1 MRQSTTKR
9 PSPWS
14 KRVKSTVSPEINLG
28 NLGNS
33 IGYALRLASFFAT
46 QQFHEVM
53 RPLLLRPAQF
63 STLVLVAANPGVTQR
78 ELCETLGIEK
88 ANFVG
93 LLDILERRN
102 LVERRAE
109 ARDRRRYAIHLTE
122 EGEALVQKAARAHA
136 TLESRLKRR
145 LLSGSSKEFL
155 ANLKRLRE
163 APVTNT

>member
-1 MRQSTTKR
+1 
-9 PSPWS
+9 
-14 KRVKSTVSPEINLG
+14 VKNTVSPEINLG
-28 NLGNS
+28 QLGNS

-53 RPLLLRPAQF
+53 HRFLLRPAQF
-63 STLVLVAANPGVTQR
+63 STLVLIEANPGVTQR

-93 LLDILERRN
+93 LLDILERRK

-122 EGEALVQKAARAHA
+122 EGKTLVQEAARAH
-136 TLESRLKRR
+136 TSLENRLKRR
-145 LLSGSSKEFL
+145 LLSASGKEFL
-155 ANLKRLRE
+155 ANLNRLRE
-163 APVTNT
+163 APTSSKKRTRRSESDSAG